1 MIYVV
6 DIPVQGEPRAWFAFN
21 TDDLARK
28 RVTLPAGT
36 GERCIYWNESEA
48 VGAFEG
54 NDARIAGKEHWRA
67 RRALYEQLVAL
78 EVLADDC

>member
-6 DIPVQGEPRAWFAFN
+6 ELPGQGNPRAWFAY
-21 TDDLARK
+21 DKEDLSRK
-28 RVTLPAGT
+28 MVTLATHG
-36 GERCIYWNESEA
+36 GVSCIYWNESEA

-54 NDARIAGKEHWRA
+54 GDPRIAGKALWRA

-78 EVLADDC
+78 EVLADDN

>member
-6 DIPVQGEPRAWFAFN
+6 ELPEQGEPRAWFTFDA
-21 TDDLARK
+21 DDLARK
-28 RVTLPAGT
+28 LLALPDDGV
-36 GERCIYWNESEA
+36 ERIVYWNEAEA
-48 VGAFEG
+48 VAAFEG
-54 NDARIAGKEHWRA
+54 GDPLIAGKEGWHA

>member
-1 MIYVV
+1 MIFVV
-6 DIPVQGEPRAWFAFN
+6 DIPEQGNPRAWFAFDV
-21 TDDLARK
+21 DDLARK
-28 RVTLPAGT
+28 QRSKVVLG
-36 GERCIYWNESEA
+36 GERIIYWSEAQA

-54 NDARIAGKEHWRA
+54 ADSRIGGTEGWRA